1 MPHEFIRR
9 EEELEPQAAGSRF
22 GGPPRKHT
30 ATGVLDPPFPPKKPL
45 GPIPAIPRPLF
56 IRFFAIL
63 ILVGLAVA
71 MLATFWKMF

>member
-1 MPHEFIRR
+1 MPHEFTGR

-45 GPIPAIPRPLF
+45 RPIPAIPHVF
-56 IRFFAIL
+56 IRFFVIL